1 MTHRR
6 DGTTQMK
13 QAQENEVGSS
23 HRRIE
28 QDWEAWRDPKVGCH
42 QPPSPH
48 NTLGLCEGAA
58 LTVGQ
63 ARSKPLRERS
73 RDGGRQTQQ
82 GNNRDTQ
89 RKRQRRANFKK
100 QEQRENSQSHRRDNQ

>member
-73 RDGGRQTQQ
+73 RDGG
-82 GNNRDTQ
+82 GEGFESWVAWSYHLSGVVWGSAILVHVDC
-89 RKRQRRANFKK
+89 
-100 QEQRENSQSHRRDNQ
+100 